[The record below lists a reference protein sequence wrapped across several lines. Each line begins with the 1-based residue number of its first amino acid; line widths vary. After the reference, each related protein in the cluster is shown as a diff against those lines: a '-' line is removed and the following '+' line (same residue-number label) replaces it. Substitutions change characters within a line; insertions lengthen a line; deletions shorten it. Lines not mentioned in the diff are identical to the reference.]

1 MNRVIKSLEKLTPE
15 LKKML
20 KKRYPDGFEDDIMR
34 IKNAKNEPIFVVP
47 LDTDD
52 TNYLIKIAVVK
63 NSDGEYDIDV
73 DEEPVE
79 NDDDSDYSVDDDVDF
94 DD

>member
-1 MNRVIKSLEKLTPE
+1 
-15 LKKML
+15 ML
-20 KKRYPDGFEDDIMR
+20 KKRYPDGFEDDIIR
-34 IKNAKNEPIFVVP
+34 INNAKNEPIFVVP

-79 NDDDSDYSVDDDVDF
+79 NDDESEYSADDDLDF

>member
-1 MNRVIKSLEKLTPE
+1 
-15 LKKML
+15 ML